1 MTLSYFAVMLMFDT
15 FCSCFGAMSR
25 KEKNKFLKTDF
36 PVCLLPAL
44 ECLNGRMDEILCF
57 LLSERKGKTFNYVGC
72 QVLRQTV
79 HISIFVRSQTAI
91 NLFENTCEDILN
103 LSKVVGNKN
112 KIYQPYSSTFV
123 SQSLTSDIIHFSS
136 FKARFLKN

>member
-15 FCSCFGAMSR
+15 FCSFLCAMSR
-25 KEKNKFLKTDF
+25 NETNSSKLTFQC
-36 PVCLLPAL
+36 VCYLH
-44 ECLNGRMDEILCF
+44 LNGRMDETLCF
-57 LLSERKGKTFNYVGC
+57 LVSERKGKDFNYVGC

-79 HISIFVRSQTAI
+79 HVNIFVRSQTAI

-112 KIYQPYSSTFV
+112 NN
-123 SQSLTSDIIHFSS
+123 LTAIQ
-136 FKARFLKN
+136 